1 MLYYSVQGRQ
11 WQDMNSIGETL
22 RRERLRQGL
31 DLEDVSQE
39 TKVNTRLLEAIESDQ
54 WDRLPGG
61 VFTRNFVRQYAR
73 ALGLDE
79 QDFEPELNELEPDEG
94 PARRP
99 APLTQHMPLE
109 GFGGRLSSSSSLTSF
124 VLVMLVILACAGI
137 YALWQGGTRPTRAS
151 SMAALPASPA
161 VHPKT
166 EASPPAVPEAPAPA
180 PASPESAGED
190 IQVAINASEPVWI
203 SATSSG
209 RSLYAGTLKP
219 GEGKTLA
226 ATSKMK
232 IVFGNAGGVAVTFN
246 GKSLGAPGP
255 KGQVRIMELDPQ
267 DAHVR
272 TPPSE
277 DTPDTPPSMR
287 PSAAAK
293 ERL

>member
-1 MLYYSVQGRQ
+1 
-11 WQDMNSIGETL
+11 MNSIGETL

-39 TKVNTRLLEAIESDQ
+39 TKISARLLEAIESDQ

-79 QDFEPELNELEPDEG
+79 QDFEPELSEREPDEG
-94 PARRP
+94 PARGP
-99 APLTQHMPLE
+99 AALAPHLPLD
-109 GFGGRLSSSSSLTSF
+109 GFGGRFSPSSPLTSF
-124 VLVMLVILACAGI
+124 ILVLLVILACAGI

-151 SMAALPASPA
+151 STAALPAPPA
-161 VHPKT
+161 VQPKP
-166 EASPPAVPEAPAPA
+166 EAAPPPVPEAPAAA
-180 PASPESAGED
+180 PAAPELAGED
-190 IQVAINASEPVWI
+190 ILVAINASEPAWI

-226 ATSKMK
+226 ATSRMK

-255 KGQVRIMELDPQ
+255 KGQVRIMELDPR

-277 DTPDTPPSMR
+277 DTPETPPSMR